1 MAMELMAEM
10 RSRAILANVH
20 TYSAMMNVCIKCGEV
35 DTALDVYRQLQVRAR
50 VTGAEYLTCKQ
61 VGSWCCAHELS
72 KSHQIC
78 KASRAHLL
86 KPKQTDLF
94 ALTLHSHSWHSAQ
107 ASAEQRVLMLQAGAH
122 SS

>member
-50 VTGAEYLTCKQ
+50 THWG
-61 VGSWCCAHELS
+61 
-72 KSHQIC
+72 
-78 KASRAHLL
+78 
-86 KPKQTDLF
+86 
-94 ALTLHSHSWHSAQ
+94 
-107 ASAEQRVLMLQAGAH
+107 
-122 SS
+122 